1 MLRRAA
7 LRSGG
12 GSGVRSGLRSGLL
25 ARVLLRLLPG
35 VLSGLTVCAI
45 AEPAWGQAIK
55 RDPAAPAD
63 AYCNE
68 VLASLNRDLTARK
81 PEAFLAASTF
91 FDTGQCVARSDARSL
106 EFLAQ
111 AARTGSAQGV
121 RRLARRF
128 ALGQGVPQSYSNAGA
143 WLAGKGASNEPLQPW
158 DYSIGYAYAVLSEV
172 LASVRYPA
180 GDLRGASDAAF
191 VIEVDALRA
200 RQINLKPTVDGAD
213 PKTELYAALAAA
225 FNARAPDVVKAL
237 PPPDPKLLVNARV
250 AMPVSLRFKGGGTI
264 DVLEDEPILR

>member
-1 MLRRAA
+1 MQVLRRAA
-7 LRSGG
+7 LKRG
-12 GSGVRSGLRSGLL
+12 GLL
-25 ARVLLRLLPG
+25 IGAAALLLCIG
-35 VLSGLTVCAI
+35 
-45 AEPAWGQAIK
+45 AEPAWAQAVR

-63 AYCNE
+63 QYCTE
-68 VLASLNRDLTARK
+68 VLASLNRDLAARK
-81 PEAFLAASTF
+81 AEAFLAASTF
-91 FDTGQCVARSDARSL
+91 HETGQCVERSDVRSL

-111 AARTGSAQGV
+111 AARSGSAQGV
-121 RRLARRF
+121 RRLSRRF

-172 LASVRYPA
+172 LATVRFPA
-180 GDLRGASDAAF
+180 GDLRGATEATF

-200 RQINLKPTVDGAD
+200 RQINLKPTVEGAS
-213 PKTELYAALAAA
+213 PQTELYAAMAAA

-237 PPPDPKLLVNARV
+237 PSPDPKLLVNARV
-250 AMPVSLRFKGGGTI
+250 AIPVALRFKGGGKI

>member
-1 MLRRAA
+1 MQRRAIVLKGICLHVGVAA
-7 LRSGG
+7 L
-12 GSGVRSGLRSGLL
+12 LL
-25 ARVLLRLLPG
+25 
-35 VLSGLTVCAI
+35 CA
-45 AEPAWGQAIK
+45 AADLAWGQVVK

-68 VLASLNRDLTARK
+68 VLASLNRDLAARK
-81 PEAFLAASTF
+81 AEAFLAASTF
-91 FDTGQCVARSDARSL
+91 YETGQCVGRSEARSL

-111 AARTGSAQGV
+111 AARSGSAQGV
-121 RRLARRF
+121 RRLSRRF

-143 WLAGKGASNEPLQPW
+143 WLAGKGASNEPLQAW

-180 GDLRGASDAAF
+180 GDLRGASEAAF
-191 VIEVDALRA
+191 VLEVDAMRP
-200 RQINLKPTVDGAD
+200 RQINLKPTVEGAD
-213 PKTELYAALAAA
+213 PRTELYAALAAA
-225 FNARAPDVVKAL
+225 FNARAPEIVKAL

-250 AMPVSLRFKGGGTI
+250 AMPVALRFKSGGAI